1 MNPTKI
7 QWPST
12 SVKFLEIQWY
22 EGHAKIIFS
31 KVMDKKLPLT
41 PPIAKRGTIPSG
53 PLWTLEA
60 IYSSFGCVPAV
71 HSPSD
76 LKSC

>member
-60 IYSSFGCVPAV
+60 I
-71 HSPSD
+71 
-76 LKSC
+76 